1 MKRPRFNIKQ
11 VSIKQHLQKMT
22 SGKKEIDI
30 KKVTQNHDNV
40 REDAQNNEPESTSA
54 EKPELSELESVLQQ
68 LDNSF
73 SSVAAIEDSVKR
85 EYRLLQEARRLDMPA
100 ESYRRMFENY
110 YLERLPKKEDYSWL
124 KPVKFLDQRL
134 GDFVKWCEN
143 VSLYSLATV
152 IGQFTLLAAMGAY
165 FWEAPQRRQE
175 SIDNARREIRDQK
188 EVVYSESRKEA
199 IELLNKNCEG
209 MLGEQAAKANLEEI
223 KLNQCYKFQL
233 GLATFSQWPPQFFKY
248 EGFNLSQMNLAGAN
262 LKGANL
268 EGANLEGTNLE
279 GANLERANLKGANL
293 KGANLKGAILRAA
306 YLEKANLEEANL
318 DGTRMSRVYLR
329 DANLT
334 KTSLINSRLLWADLQ
349 GANLKEANFQ
359 ISNLGRTNLKG
370 ADLYK
375 ANFKGASLRYA
386 DLRDGTITIA
396 AEFDRAN
403 LRRAKF
409 WSEDQLKRGYNLDKA
424 SKDKDWGAK
433 IAKQE
438 ADTYKVGF
446 IVPNDNLT
454 YKLYQ
459 QGLERLAKENKQ
471 IEIFPI
477 KTGESVEEEAQG
489 IKQLLAQ
496 DVDVILVRPLD
507 PEKSVPAILEAFVA
521 GVVVVNIG
529 DCLPTEAQKVVFA
542 CYESDSLRMGY
553 DLGKYMGVWAK
564 PKNQRQ
570 IKPLNIGLVD
580 GADSSQLYP
589 YLQGLKLGLKDSGA
603 TWKEIG
609 TTDAKTPQE
618 VDKVKEML
626 KKHPDINVLWGASEM
641 TTEIALKAVKDLGLE
656 KKVSVFGV
664 VPLTR
669 RLANMLL
676 DPNQPL
682 LSIVDEA
689 PSYAAHEL
697 VKQAIDVIEGKVS
710 REYKYVVFQHR
721 LLGQYDRKRVNE
733 LIGDA
738 FDLEKTAL
746 KKPMPLK
753 SRVETLPSELPS
765 SLDSSKAMP
774 LPAITDEKKIQ
785 ELQDDLQELMVQ
797 NWQISSHKEAEQGA
811 ASFDRDLVYR
821 VLINTKGELV
831 SYEPLDKLAIDLLT
845 TTPLPKLLVKPG
857 NEASSDEQPV
867 LIPNHVVT
875 DTPVAEFKVAFM
887 PSGKVEVK
895 WGESF
900 LPDE

>member
-11 VSIKQHLQKMT
+11 VSIKQHLQKMA

-40 REDAQNNEPESTSA
+40 REDAQNNDPESESA
-54 EKPELSELESVLQQ
+54 EKPELSELESFLQQ

-110 YLERLPKKEDYSWL
+110 YLERLPKKEEYSWL

-175 SIDNARREIRDQK
+175 SIDTARQEIRNQK
-188 EVVYSESRKEA
+188 EVVYSESRIEA
-199 IELLNKNCEG
+199 MELLNKNCEG
-209 MLGEQAAKANLEEI
+209 MLGEQASKANLEGLQ
-223 KLNQCYKFQL
+223 LNQCYKFQL
-233 GLATFSQWPPQFFKY
+233 GLATFSQWPPQFFRN
-248 EGFNLSQMNLAGAN
+248 EGMNLSQMNLAGAN

-268 EGANLEGTNLE
+268 QGANLEGANLE

-293 KGANLKGAILRAA
+293 KKANLKGAILRAA
-306 YLEKANLEEANL
+306 YLEKADLEEANL
-318 DGTRMSRVYLR
+318 DSTRMSRTFLR
-329 DANLT
+329 DANLA
-334 KTSLINSRLLWADLQ
+334 KASIINSRLLWADLQ
-349 GANLKEANFQ
+349 GANLNQVNFQ
-359 ISNLGRTNLKG
+359 NSNLSRANLKG

-375 ANFKGASLRYA
+375 ANFKGASLRYT
-386 DLRDGTITIA
+386 DLQDGTITIG
-396 AEFDRAN
+396 AEFERAN
-403 LRRAKF
+403 LKRAKF
-409 WSEDQLKRGYNLDKA
+409 WSADQLKRGYNLDKA
-424 SKDKDWGAK
+424 AKDKDWEAK
-433 IAKQE
+433 IAKQGT
-438 ADTYKVGF
+438 DTYRVGF
-446 IVPNDNLT
+446 ILPNDNLT

-459 QGLERLAKENKQ
+459 QGLERLEKQNKQ
-471 IEIFPI
+471 VEILPI
-477 KTGESVEEEAQG
+477 KTGETVEEETQG
-489 IKQLLAQ
+489 IRQLLTQ
-496 DVDVILVRPLD
+496 DVDVILMRPLD

-542 CYESDSLRMGY
+542 CYESDSVRMGY
-553 DLGKYMGVWAK
+553 DLGRYMGVWAK
-564 PKNQRQ
+564 PKNKKQ

-580 GADSSQLYP
+580 GADSSRLYP

-603 TWKEIG
+603 TWKQAA
-609 TTDAKTPQE
+609 TTDAKIPEE

-626 KKHPDINVLWGASEM
+626 KKNPDINVLWGASEM

-669 RLANMLL
+669 RLANMLI
-676 DPNQPL
+676 DPNQSL
-682 LSIVDEA
+682 QSIVDEA
-689 PSYAAHEL
+689 PSYAAQEL
-697 VKQAIDVIEGKVS
+697 AKQAIGVIEGKVS

-721 LLGQYDRKRVNE
+721 LLGQYDQKRVNE

-753 SRVETLPSELPS
+753 SRADILPSELPS

-785 ELQDDLQELMVQ
+785 QLQDDLQELIVQ
-797 NWQISSHKEAEQGA
+797 NWQISSNKETEE
-811 ASFDRDLVYR
+811 ASVNFDRDLVYR

-845 TTPLPKLLVKPG
+845 TTPLPKLLVKPDNKG
-857 NEASSDEQPV
+857 SDDQPI

-875 DTPVAEFKVAFM
+875 DTPVTEYKVVFM

>member
-1 MKRPRFNIKQ
+1 MRKQ
-11 VSIKQHLQKMT
+11 VKTMTETKEPREKQQDT
-22 SGKKEIDI
+22 
-30 KKVTQNHDNV
+30 N
-40 REDAQNNEPESTSA
+40 PESTSKNVDTESPPT
-54 EKPELSELESVLQQ
+54 EKTEVSELESVLEQ
-68 LDNSF
+68 LDHSF
-73 SSVAAIEDSVKR
+73 SQVAAIEDPVKR
-85 EYRLLQEARRLDMPA
+85 EYGLFQEAKRLDIPA

-110 YLERLPKKEDYSWL
+110 YLERLPKKQEYSWL
-124 KPVKFLDQRL
+124 KPFKFLDQRL

-165 FWEAPQRRQE
+165 FWEAPQRKQEAIDTARQE
-175 SIDNARREIRDQK
+175 IRNQK
-188 EVVYSESRKEA
+188 EVVYSESRIEA

-209 MLGEQAAKANLEEI
+209 ILGEQAPKANLEGI
-223 KLNQCYKFQL
+223 KLNQCNKFQL
-233 GLATFSQWPPQFFKY
+233 GLATFSQWPPQFYRY

-268 EGANLEGTNLE
+268 EGANLEGANLE

-293 KGANLKGAILRAA
+293 KKANLKGAILRAA

-318 DGTRMSRVYLR
+318 DATRMSRTFLR

-334 KTSLINSRLLWADLQ
+334 KASVINSRLLWANMQ
-349 GANLKEANFQ
+349 GANLNQANFQ
-359 ISNLGRTNLKG
+359 NSNLARTNLKG

-375 ANFKGASLRYA
+375 VNFKGAWLRYA
-386 DLRDGTITIA
+386 DLEDGTITIG

-409 WSEDQLKRGYNLDKA
+409 WSADQLKRGYNLDKA
-424 SKDKDWGAK
+424 TKDKDWEAK
-433 IAKQE
+433 IVKRE

-471 IEIFPI
+471 VEIFPI
-477 KTGESVEEEAQG
+477 KTGETVEEETQG
-489 IKQLLAQ
+489 IRQLLAQ
-496 DVDVILVRPLD
+496 DVDIILIRPLD

-542 CYESDSLRMGY
+542 CYESDSIRMGY

-580 GADSSQLYP
+580 GADSSRLYP

-609 TTDAKTPQE
+609 TTDAKTPEE

-641 TTEIALKAVKDLGLE
+641 TTEIALKAVKELDLE

-676 DPNQPL
+676 DKNQPL

-689 PSYAAHEL
+689 PSYAAYEL

-710 REYKYVVFQHR
+710 REYKYVVFQHN
-721 LLGQYDRKRVNE
+721 LLGQYDQKRVNE

-738 FDLEKTAL
+738 FDLEKTPL

-753 SRVETLPSELPS
+753 SRGDILPSEIPS

-785 ELQDDLQELMVQ
+785 KLQDDLQELIVQ
-797 NWQISSHKEAEQGA
+797 NWQISSNKESEQT
-811 ASFDRDLVYR
+811 SVNFDRDLVYR
-821 VLINTKGELV
+821 VLVNTKGELV

-845 TTPLPKLLVKPG
+845 STPLPKLLVKPD
-857 NEASSDEQPV
+857 NDKSSSDQPI

-875 DTPVAEFKVAFM
+875 DTPIAEFKAVFM

-900 LPDE
+900 LADE